1 MRVPPL
7 KLLILASGFAVIV
20 EALTWT
26 AASVTARFSSEGL
39 VYRFCAGFHQPAE
52 ALRFFL
58 FRDVENHPAFAD
70 NLAMLFVFF
79 GAALL
84 QWFLIFL
91 VSLALIDWRRTPGR
105 ATRTTEAGPVASPDA
120 FARSALRL
128 LSPRCTL

>member
-91 VSLALIDWRRTPGR
+91 VSLAL
-105 ATRTTEAGPVASPDA
+105 
-120 FARSALRL
+120 LRL
-128 LSPRCTL
+128 FIGEKGRRAFSRARD